1 MMFERTI
8 CFQSFLFREKQTAKS
23 YMWAKFS
30 LRSSFISESY
40 GSLFFFTAHY
50 SPIQGT
56 IQQSDLNSWVL
67 ILCLGFTVCL
77 ASQSC
82 PTVWDSMDHN
92 LPGSSVHGDSRAK
105 NTGVSC
111 HAFLQGIFPTQGS
124 NPGLPYCRWNL
135 YCLSH
140 QGSLVLGLIIIK

>member
-23 YMWAKFS
+23 YMWAEFS

-77 ASQSC
+77 VPQSC

-92 LPGSSVHGDSRAK
+92 LPGSSLSMGILQPRILEWLAMPSSRGSSQPRDKTQVSHIAG
-105 NTGVSC
+105 GVFTVW
-111 HAFLQGIFPTQGS
+111 AT
-124 NPGLPYCRWNL
+124 REA
-135 YCLSH
+135 LSW
-140 QGSLVLGLIIIK
+140 V